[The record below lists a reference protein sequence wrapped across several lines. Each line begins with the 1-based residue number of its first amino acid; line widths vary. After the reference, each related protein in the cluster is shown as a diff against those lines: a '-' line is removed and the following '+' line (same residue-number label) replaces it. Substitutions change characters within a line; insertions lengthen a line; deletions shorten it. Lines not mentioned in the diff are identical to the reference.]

1 MKTSILIKV
10 LLVLPLIFLFDYV
23 IMVILG
29 CSTCL
34 FGFGKDFYCGPYCL
48 AGKII
53 LVISG
58 LFFLYLI
65 YPDVRK
71 LITHKN
77 NA

>member
-71 LITHKN
+71 LITHKS